1 MQTFSMFNISYSPGL
16 WAFKITIKF
25 RSKSLAMKKEIL
37 ASVTNTNFNLDC
49 LYSYNVEVLHL
60 QYTKG
65 NNTWW
70 GGLEAII
77 HSIIICADIILS
89 DNSHHCSLKPLH
101 ITVDSIVLLFQFSMI
116 QSQLILIPQFAVNTG
131 F

>member
-1 MQTFSMFNISYSPGL
+1 MFNISYSPGL

-89 DNSHHCSLKPLH
+89 DNSHHYFTQALLLH
-101 ITVDSIVLLFQFSMI
+101 SRYHSACCYSNMGSQVLVQ
-116 QSQLILIPQFAVNTG
+116 QTAVIKLNEVMECNY
-131 F
+131 